1 MTKDDFNFAIFNVLL
16 FDCYI
21 PTAPTYGVYISQ
33 LIPYGRACSLYSD
46 VLQRHRILRTKLLNP
61 KCFFFQKISTPC
73 WKVFCQLCT
82 EDDRWYWQLGFSSK
96 LVVVL
101 LLCLTMVLYA
111 I

>member
-21 PTAPTYGVYISQ
+21 PTAPAYGVYISQ

-61 KCFFFQKISTPC
+61 KWVFFS
-73 WKVFCQLCT
+73 
-82 EDDRWYWQLGFSSK
+82 EDINT
-96 LVVVL
+96 L
-101 LLCLTMVLYA
+101 LKSILSIVHRKW
-111 I
+111 